1 MDDIELKLVQCS
13 ADIEL
18 LMVQCRPSY
27 LPREFM
33 AITITPVYIPTQ
45 GTLSSWTIFAQF
57 AQSAFKSSDS

>member
-45 GTLSSWTIFAQF
+45 ANIKQLDYICTICTISF
-57 AQSAFKSSDS
+57 